1 MQGAK
6 QQLPLGEEKND
17 SSSDERGFSRMAT
30 WNRDSGFKGKRRAI
44 EPKFSFN
51 GTADFC

>member
-17 SSSDERGFSRMAT
+17 SSSDGRGFLSMAT
-30 WNRDSGFKGKRRAI
+30 WNRDSGFKGKRRTI
-44 EPKFSFN
+44 EPNFSFI
-51 GTADFC
+51 GTADSR